1 MLVFCAAHTGYI
13 TNSPAEKQEV
23 MFIGLGVLVVA
34 AAAAIVGTFVSTAR
48 DGYRRQPTR
57 SFD

>member
-1 MLVFCAAHTGYI
+1 
-13 TNSPAEKQEV
+13 